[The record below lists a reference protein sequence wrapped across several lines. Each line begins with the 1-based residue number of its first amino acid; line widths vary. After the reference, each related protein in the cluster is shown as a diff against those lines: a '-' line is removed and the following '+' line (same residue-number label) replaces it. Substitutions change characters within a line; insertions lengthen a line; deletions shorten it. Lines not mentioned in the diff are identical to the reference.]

1 MGAPAL
7 LARRRAR
14 GSGGGRTSVRAC
26 GCDVDRLA
34 PRAGVADRQQ
44 RCPVPLRST
53 TPPRWHGQW
62 TRAARFAAARSNA
75 QLAPLWLATDAG
87 LHVVSVVA
95 GSLTTSRLDRPELGD
110 VRVVGHDATADR
122 VFAGAGRRLFA
133 LDGTGE
139 RVGEASLDDQF
150 ARVAG
155 APLHLVPRVSVVQPP
170 DGTSLGEARPAIELR
185 LEAICNGS
193 PCELPREYLGGA
205 RLFAA
210 LDDRTMS
217 DAFRF
222 DPVRGIAAALP
233 TGDLVPGENRFTAH
247 AVDAFDHASLPID
260 AVWTRLD
267 PIRLLA
273 ATKAPNQ
280 RPTVTLTS
288 PIDGAR
294 FVPGSSITLSATAT
308 DTDGTVAKVDFY
320 RDGSIVGTDTASP
333 YSVVWGG
340 VAAGTYALTARAT
353 DNKGAATT
361 SATVTI
367 VVAPPV
373 NIPPAIAMTNP
384 PNGAAYAA
392 GSSVDIAAS
401 ASDADGTIS
410 RVDFYD
416 GSALLGS
423 VTGGASSLAA
433 SWTVDGIAPG
443 AHALT
448 VVAVD
453 NAGASA
459 SAGVI
464 AESRCVPPRWS
475 S

>member
-1 MGAPAL
+1 M
-7 LARRRAR
+7 
-14 GSGGGRTSVRAC
+14 
-26 GCDVDRLA
+26 
-34 PRAGVADRQQ
+34 
-44 RCPVPLRST
+44 
-53 TPPRWHGQW
+53 
-62 TRAARFAAARSNA
+62 
-75 QLAPLWLATDAG
+75 
-87 LHVVSVVA
+87 
-95 GSLTTSRLDRPELGD
+95 
-110 VRVVGHDATADR
+110 
-122 VFAGAGRRLFA
+122 
-133 LDGTGE
+133 
-139 RVGEASLDDQF
+139 
-150 ARVAG
+150 
-155 APLHLVPRVSVVQPP
+155 
-170 DGTSLGEARPAIELR
+170 
-185 LEAICNGS
+185 
-193 PCELPREYLGGA
+193 
-205 RLFAA
+205 
-210 LDDRTMS
+210 
-217 DAFRF
+217 
-222 DPVRGIAAALP
+222 
-233 TGDLVPGENRFTAH
+233 
-247 AVDAFDHASLPID
+247 
-260 AVWTRLD
+260 
-267 PIRLLA
+267 
-273 ATKAPNQ
+273 
-280 RPTVTLTS
+280 TLTS

-392 GSSVDIAAS
+392 GSSVVIAAS

-443 AHALT
+443 AHALK

-459 SAGVI
+459 SAGVTI
-464 AESRCVPPRWS
+464 QVRPPRWS